1 MKGYNETDKY
11 NFAGSRLYRGE
22 HAQRCYERGERGG
35 EKRVFSPPGS
45 WLQRNE
51 VSFSVTEHLPPL
63 SVETNI
69 NSELTI
75 WIIYYSENLDIT
87 REERCWFR
95 GKLFF
100 LPSQRK
106 KFRTFLNDLNNF
118 LNFLL
123 QIMTLP
129 RTLLGQVYRGRGGK
143 REGESHPGYLSG
155 CLDWSNSTKYHTNLF
170 IASAVFTWPFSISF
184 SSLHYPKG
192 VI

>member
-1 MKGYNETDKY
+1 MHRDAMRVEKGEVKRGSSPLLVPGFKGMKSHSMSLNT
-11 NFAGSRLYRGE
+11 F
-22 HAQRCYERGERGG
+22 
-35 EKRVFSPPGS
+35 
-45 WLQRNE
+45 
-51 VSFSVTEHLPPL
+51 PL

-75 WIIYYSENLDIT
+75 WIIYYSESLDIT
-87 REERCWFR
+87 REDRCWFR
-95 GKLFF
+95 GKPFF
-100 LPSQRK
+100 LQRK
-106 KFRTFLNDLNNF
+106 KFWTFLNDLNNF

-129 RTLLGQVYRGRGGK
+129 RTLLGWVYRGRGGK

-155 CLDWSNSTKYHTNLF
+155 CLDWSNSTKNHTNLF
-170 IASAVFTWPFSISF
+170 IPSAVFTWPFSISF